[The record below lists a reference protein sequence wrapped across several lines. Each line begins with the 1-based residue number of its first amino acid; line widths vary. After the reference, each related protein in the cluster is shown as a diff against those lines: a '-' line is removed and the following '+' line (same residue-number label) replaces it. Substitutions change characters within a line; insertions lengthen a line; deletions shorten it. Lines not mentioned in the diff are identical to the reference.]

1 MNTYGAVLHLHVACV
16 ILSGAGFFCRGLLML
31 NDSPLLQH
39 RWLKIV
45 PHVNDTLLLAAA
57 VTLTILI
64 GQYPFVDAWL
74 TAKVFGLIGY
84 IIFGALALKHGQ
96 SKAVRCTCWILSLAI
111 FAYIVSVAITHHPC
125 GFIAA
130 ICVGP

>member
-1 MNTYGAVLHLHVACV
+1 MNTYGAVLHLHVTCV
-16 ILSGAGFFCRGLLML
+16 VLSGAGFFWRGLLM
-31 NDSPLLQH
+31 
-39 RWLKIV
+39 LKIV

-84 IIFGALALKHGQ
+84 IIFGALALKHA
-96 SKAVRCTCWILSLAI
+96 KTRAIRIVCWLLSLAI
-111 FAYIVSVAITHHPC
+111 FAFIVSVALTHDPC
-125 GFIAA
+125 GMAVA
-130 ICVGP
+130 ICNGFR